1 MSDNRNIFAQKMDFD
16 TPSLQCKV
24 FDRLAVQN
32 PLGKTQFYCLE
43 LSAGNTFDFGF
54 CRKENVQSLLREVL
68 TVVNMKVL
76 KGAYERIMIPSVPCS
91 LWVKQARKYDP
102 KTVIMWLENSLELT
116 EEYKESLLRLYKLG
130 MKFAVRV
137 DAMGEIPDDKDVLSC
152 IDYLLVDVA
161 KPQEYA
167 DIIDALKK
175 SNRDLKT
182 IGFKD
187 TCSIFNFSSQEAKS
201 FDYVL
206 GMVQS
211 EFIKYDGVRPKW
223 QHDMLRLFA
232 QLYSSF
238 YDIKEVGEIVAQY
251 PLMGT
256 AMKKLM
262 SSKPLTALTL
272 RSKAK
277 NQMLAE
283 NQSLTQNDLR
293 NYLVISVAFN
303 LFTLTDKKISDVNHL
318 PFDMRHINYDPF
330 IQALIFG
337 KIVDFMGQDL
347 CDDISAPQAFISGFM
362 RYCHVFLHDTE
373 KATFSE
379 FPLEAVSSCYK
390 ESGGEQLGKIIRTL
404 SLLFEHKIADA
415 LALAYDEG
423 MDLYK
428 EKIYNYISQSYQW
441 ADTVLKA
448 LDIAQ
453 NPAESA

>member
-1 MSDNRNIFAQKMDFD
+1 MSENRNVFAQKVDFD

-32 PLGKTQFYCLE
+32 SSGKTQFYCLE

-76 KGAYERIMIPSVPCS
+76 RGAYERIMIPSVPCA

-102 KTVIMWLENSLELT
+102 KSVIMWLENSLELT
-116 EEYKESLLRLYKLG
+116 EEYKESILRLYKLG

-137 DAMGEIPDDKDVLSC
+137 DAMGEIPGDKEILSC
-152 IDYLLVDVA
+152 IDYVLVDVS
-161 KPQEYA
+161 KTQEFV
-167 DIIDALKK
+167 DIVTSLKK
-175 SNRDLKT
+175 SNKNLKT

-187 TCSIFNFSSQEAKS
+187 SCSIFNFTAQEAKR

-211 EFIKYDGVRPKW
+211 ELIKYDGVRPKW

-262 SSKPLTALTL
+262 SSKALTTLTL
-272 RSKAK
+272 RAKAK
-277 NQMLAE
+277 NQMLAD
-283 NQSLTQNDLR
+283 NQALTQNDLR

-303 LFTLTDKKISDVNHL
+303 LFTLTDKKISDLNHQ
-318 PFDMRHINYDPF
+318 PFDMRQINYEPF
-330 IQALIFG
+330 IQALVFG
-337 KIVDFMGQDL
+337 KIVDFMGQEL
-347 CDDISAPQAFISGFM
+347 CDDISAPQSFISGFM

-379 FPLEAVSSCYK
+379 FPLDAVSSCYK

-415 LALAYDEG
+415 LTLAYDEG
-423 MDLYK
+423 MELYK
-428 EKIYNYISQSYQW
+428 EKIYNYISQSLLW
-441 ADTVLKA
+441 TDTVLKA
-448 LDIAQ
+448 LDIVQ
-453 NPAESA
+453 TPVESE

>member
-1 MSDNRNIFAQKMDFD
+1 MSDNRNLFANKLDFD
-16 TPSLQCKV
+16 SPSMQCKV

-76 KGAYERIMIPSVPCS
+76 RGSYERIMIPSVPCS

-116 EEYKESLLRLYKLG
+116 EEYKESLLRLYKQG

-137 DAMGEIPDDKDVLSC
+137 DAMGEIPTNSEVLSC
-152 IDYLLVDVA
+152 IDYVLVDAA

-167 DIIDALKK
+167 DILSSLKK
-175 SNRDLKT
+175 NNKNLKT

-187 TCSIFNFSSQEAKS
+187 TCSIFNFAINEAS
-201 FDYVL
+201 NFDYVL

-211 EFIKYDGVRPKW
+211 DLIKYDGVRPKW

-262 SSKPLTALTL
+262 SSKALTVLTL
-272 RSKAK
+272 RSKTK

-303 LFTLTDKKISDVNHL
+303 LFTLTDKNISDINHH
-318 PFDMRHINYDPF
+318 PFDMRNINYDPF
-330 IQALIFG
+330 IQALVFG
-337 KIVDFMGQDL
+337 KIVDFMGQEL

-379 FPLEAVSSCYK
+379 FPLDAVSSCFK
-390 ESGGEQLGKIIRTL
+390 EGGGEQLGKIIRTL
-404 SLLFEHKIADA
+404 SLLFEHKVAEA
-415 LALAYDEG
+415 LELAYEEG
-423 MDLYK
+423 MELYK
-428 EKIYNYISQSYQW
+428 DKIYNYISQAYLW

-453 NPAESA
+453 PPAESA